1 MHEAGRNPVRSVAS
15 QH

>member
-15 QH
+15 QY